1 MWWPRNRSCSGWR
14 RTANC
19 LVFAISA
26 PVLAQT
32 NAPPATLAGGEGSV
46 AFQGYYLGGNQQ
58 PFLDTTGA
66 AVHFRQFLP
75 GVGFLSGSLEGYG
88 SQNRFQTGDNFL
100 ELRGLPWAGHYWTF
114 TGGDF
119 RAPESLVEFPF
130 NNIFTP
136 EIDARGV
143 EVQATRGQ
151 TQYTYFLGQETLTA
165 GPRVPYRILAPQ
177 TVMGLSAARKLAPH
191 LTVGIRLMQFSA
203 SRQSIGENA
212 YLFPPGRD
220 ASMVRTATI
229 QSAYAPLKQLKIY
242 AEVSRPFSSGTR
254 QLTSMLAGVSW
265 EGKIFTL
272 KANYTDEGILYF
284 PLAGYFSGDRRGPF
298 GEARF
303 RPWKRLEL
311 FASASRYTNNLEH
324 NSSLPFLESESASAG
339 ISTLLPGKVS
349 VTGQVS
355 TVEYNSQT
363 PGQQTV
369 ASQNRQTTGDASRS
383 FGRQTIHVSW
393 REILLDAPPKP
404 QRQRSTEVGD
414 AYQFKHVSLGGAVR
428 YQQTT
433 GSERL
438 NSLFFRGLAQVSAGP
453 VNVYANLDIGN
464 DLANATVFS
473 TEAYKTSV
481 VGVSLRLPR
490 RWNLQGEMF
499 RNQLNLALN
508 EQNVFLLQ
516 DGSVLS
522 GVSPAAAAL
531 SASSQWSFFFRISKQ
546 FRLGAGL
553 PPENT
558 PSGVPNLSVSL
569 TGTIGGTVRLRS
581 LAGNMPAAA
590 IAIAVDGGRTVLSGP
605 DGHYIIDGVPE
616 GVHEVGL
623 ALDQLPADFDPG
635 DIQRS
640 RIVVQSHHIVRADF
654 DVLPLMSISG
664 RVAGPEHATLEG
676 IVMRLLPGNRYVST
690 REDGSFTLSN
700 VREGDFNVTID
711 AKSLPEGAELQSP
724 TVVSTSVRS
733 GTPVPTIRFTF
744 ILKGVQKPIRKVF
757 DRADHDR

>member
-1 MWWPRNRSCSGWR
+1 MLLPRNPNRSGWR
-14 RTANC
+14 RAANW

-32 NAPPATLAGGEGSV
+32 STPPATLAGGEGSV

-58 PFLDTTGA
+58 PFLNTTGT
-66 AVHFRQFLP
+66 AVLFREFLP

-100 ELRGLPWAGHYWTF
+100 ELRGLPWAGQYWTF

-119 RAPESLVEFPF
+119 HTPAALVEFPF

-136 EIDARGV
+136 EIEARGV
-143 EVQATRGQ
+143 KVQAIHGD
-151 TQYTYFLGQETLTA
+151 TQYTYFWGQETLTA
-165 GPRVPYRILAPQ
+165 GPRVPYRILTPQ
-177 TVMGLSAARKLAPH
+177 TLMGFSATRKVAPH
-191 LTVGIRLMQFSA
+191 LTVGTRLMQFSA
-203 SRQSIGENA
+203 SPQSISENA
-212 YLFPPGRD
+212 YLFPPGRN
-220 ASMVRTATI
+220 APLVRTAAMQAI
-229 QSAYAPLKQLKIY
+229 YAPVKQVKIY
-242 AEVSRPFSSGTR
+242 AEVSRPFSSGNR

-272 KANYTDEGILYF
+272 RANYTDEGILYF

-303 RPWKRLEL
+303 RPWKKLEL
-311 FASASRYTNNLEH
+311 FASASRYANNLEH
-324 NSSLPFLESESASAG
+324 DSSLPFLESESASAG

-355 TVEYNSQT
+355 TVEYSSQA
-363 PGQQTV
+363 PGQGAV

-393 REILLDAPPKP
+393 SEILLDTPPNP

-414 AYQFKHVSLGGAVR
+414 VYQFKHVAIGGAAR
-428 YQQTT
+428 YQQIT

-453 VNVYANLDIGN
+453 VNFYANLDIGN
-464 DLANATVFS
+464 DLANTTVFS

-481 VGVSLRLPR
+481 VGVSVRLPR

-516 DGSVLS
+516 DGAVLS
-522 GVSPAAAAL
+522 GVSPAAAEL

-553 PPENT
+553 PQENT
-558 PSGVPNLSVSL
+558 TAGIPHLGISL
-569 TGTIGGTVRLRS
+569 TGTIEGTVLLRS

-590 IAIAVDGGRTVLSGP
+590 IAVALDGGRTVLSGP
-605 DGHYIIDGVPE
+605 DGRYIIDGVPE
-616 GVHEVGL
+616 GPHEVGL
-623 ALDQLPADFDPG
+623 APDQLPADFDPG
-635 DIQRS
+635 DKQKS
-640 RIVVQSHHIVRADF
+640 RIVVQSRHTVRADF
-654 DVLPLMSISG
+654 EVLPLMSISG
-664 RVAGPEHATLEG
+664 RVAGPEHAALAG
-676 IVMRLLPGNRYVST
+676 IVIRLLPGNRYVST
-690 REDGSFTLSN
+690 REDGSFTVSN
-700 VREGDFNVTID
+700 VREGDFNLTID
-711 AKSLPEGAELQSP
+711 PKSLPEDAEPQSP
-724 TVVSTSVRS
+724 TVVSTSIRA
-733 GTPVPTIRFTF
+733 GTPVPSIQFTF
-744 ILKGVQKPIRKVF
+744 ILKSVQKPIRKVF
-757 DRADHDR
+757 DRADHGG